1 MGVHRCLLTTPRV
14 TSSGSALGHHF
25 PQLTASL
32 RTHSVRFKHS
42 WTPGLWFLASDLAL
56 RQSRKAAAST
66 RGSDRDGGSEH
77 LQAAGSGP
85 KSLNLHCLQPTRG
98 GLSPTLRGTASA
110 CHRNT
115 QRASRSETTVVRR
128 VEVTLWLQ
136 ENSRSTHSG
145 LQCLS
150 LVLNL
155 RNDVVWSLIGAKNL
169 MFGTSIL
176 NPTLL
181 GDPQQPP
188 PSSGLLLHLLKGR
201 WD

>member
-1 MGVHRCLLTTPRV
+1 M
-14 TSSGSALGHHF
+14 S
-25 PQLTASL
+25 Q
-32 RTHSVRFKHS
+32 KH
-42 WTPGLWFLASDLAL
+42 T
-56 RQSRKAAAST
+56 
-66 RGSDRDGGSEH
+66 E
-77 LQAAGSGP
+77 
-85 KSLNLHCLQPTRG
+85 
-98 GLSPTLRGTASA
+98 
-110 CHRNT
+110 
-115 QRASRSETTVVRR
+115 ASRSETTVVRR
-128 VEVTLWLQ
+128 AEVTLWLQ

-188 PSSGLLLHLLKGR
+188 PSSGLLLHLFKGR